1 MKRADQAGQVSLQC
15 VPHDLI
21 VDSKV
26 RMNETIAQQAHL
38 HPALGVVDQPQL
50 LGATEIVDRRAGEF
64 AKAAQVDGQ
73 QFVHES
79 ILHAAELAGERFQ
92 PVDSFRRFE

>member
-26 RMNETIAQQAHL
+26 RMNETIAHTAHQIPWYL
-38 HPALGVVDQPQL
+38 RMTL
-50 LGATEIVDRRAGEF
+50 LDFIWD
-64 AKAAQVDGQ
+64 
-73 QFVHES
+73 
-79 ILHAAELAGERFQ
+79 
-92 PVDSFRRFE
+92 